1 MGRIV
6 FSDDEILQFVEK
18 ASLNKKRPKR
28 NKLFSSDLSEFN
40 DIDERNI
47 REHLHSEFLIGFE
60 PQKKM
65 YQSNAQELLSTSNE
79 LYEYFIRFINF
90 PENEWVDAEILQL
103 AIEHRDSRNKEKKE
117 RNSVED
123 TSEIRLEI
131 ERFKIGLEEL
141 FSEQKIN
148 FKLLEYEIEK
158 LTEDFSETQFLRDK
172 LQILIE
178 TELRV
183 LGFIEFYQ
191 KISSEFIEMNEES
204 FLSLLDRKKEL
215 IKETMNPPEK
225 GSFLDSN
232 AFARKRYHEHLEDL
246 VNFETITNKIFGL

>member
-6 FSDDEILQFVEK
+6 FSDYEILQFVKK

-28 NKLFSSDLSEFN
+28 SKLFSSDLSEYN
-40 DIDERNI
+40 DTDERNI

-60 PQKKM
+60 PQKTI
-65 YQSNAQELLSTSNE
+65 YQSNAQELLNTSNE

-123 TSEIRLEI
+123 ASEIRREI
-131 ERFKIGLEEL
+131 EIFRAGLEEL
-141 FSEQKIN
+141 FSEKIK
-148 FKLLEYEIEK
+148 KLYKIET
-158 LTEDFSETQFLRDK
+158 LTVDFSETPSLRDK
-172 LQILIE
+172 LQILIK
-178 TELRV
+178 TELEV
-183 LGFIEFYQ
+183 LAFMEYYRS
-191 KISSEFIEMNEES
+191 ISSEFINVKEDN
-204 FLSLLDRKKEL
+204 FLSLLNLYKEL
-215 IKETMNPPEK
+215 IKETMNSPEK
-225 GSFLDSN
+225 GSFLNSN

>member
-6 FSDDEILQFVEK
+6 FSDDEILQFVKK

-40 DIDERNI
+40 DTDERNI

-60 PQKKM
+60 PQKTI
-65 YQSNAQELLSTSNE
+65 YQSNAQKLLNTSNE
-79 LYEYFIRFINF
+79 LYEYFIGFINF

-103 AIEHRDSRNKEKKE
+103 AIEHRDSRNKEKIE
-117 RNSVED
+117 RNSGED
-123 TSEIRLEI
+123 ISEIRWEI
-131 ERFKIGLEEL
+131 NRFKIELEKL
-141 FSEQKIN
+141 FSEQINSLDKI
-148 FKLLEYEIEK
+148 ET
-158 LTEDFSETQFLRDK
+158 LTEDFSGTPSLRNK

-178 TELRV
+178 TELGV
-183 LGFIEFYQ
+183 L
-191 KISSEFIEMNEES
+191 EFIENYRS
-204 FLSLLDRKKEL
+204 FSSQFSEVIENRLLNLLNRNKEL
-215 IKETMNPPEK
+215 IKETMNSTEK
-225 GSFLDSN
+225 RSFLNSN

>member
-103 AIEHRDSRNKEKKE
+103 AIEHRDSRNKEKIE
-117 RNSVED
+117 RNSGED
-123 TSEIRLEI
+123 ISEIRWEI
-131 ERFKIGLEEL
+131 NRFKIELEKL
-141 FSEQKIN
+141 FSEQINSLDKI
-148 FKLLEYEIEK
+148 ET
-158 LTEDFSETQFLRDK
+158 LTEDFSGTPSLRNK

-178 TELRV
+178 TELGV
-183 LGFIEFYQ
+183 L
-191 KISSEFIEMNEES
+191 EFIENYRS
-204 FLSLLDRKKEL
+204 FSSQFSEVIENRLLNLLNRNKEL
-215 IKETMNPPEK
+215 IKETMNSTEK
-225 GSFLDSN
+225 RSFLNSN

>member
-6 FSDDEILQFVEK
+6 FSDDEILQFVKK
-18 ASLNKKRPKR
+18 ASLNKKRPKWS
-28 NKLFSSDLSEFN
+28 KLFSSDLSEYN
-40 DIDERNI
+40 DTDERNI

-60 PQKKM
+60 PQKTM
-65 YQSNAQELLSTSNE
+65 YQSNAQKLLNTSNE
-79 LYEYFIRFINF
+79 LYEYFIGFINF

-117 RNSVED
+117 RNSLED

-183 LGFIEFYQ
+183 LGFIKYYQ
-191 KISSEFIEMNEES
+191 EISSEFIEMNEES